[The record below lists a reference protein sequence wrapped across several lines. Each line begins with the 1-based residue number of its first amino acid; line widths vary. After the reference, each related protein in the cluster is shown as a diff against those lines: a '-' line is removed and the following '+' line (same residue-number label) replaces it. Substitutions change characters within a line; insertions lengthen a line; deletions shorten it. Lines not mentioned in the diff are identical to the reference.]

1 MANRFK
7 KAAEARQEKAA
18 AATPTPET
26 PAIKE
31 LKPLEENKV
40 EDKTSSAPTD
50 QEPAPL
56 DTPSAHRKNKI
67 EEEDLIG
74 ISLRIPIGMRDA
86 LRLRY
91 AKTGE
96 KMTAYIRRLIEEDMR
111 NNPF

>member
-18 AATPTPET
+18 AATLTPEI

-31 LKPLEENKV
+31 PEPLAENKV
-40 EDKTSSAPTD
+40 EEKTAPIPVD
-50 QEPAPL
+50 PEPAPL
-56 DTPSAHRKNKI
+56 DPPITRRKYKT

-74 ISLRIPIGMRDA
+74 MSLRIPISMRDA

-91 AKTGE
+91 ARTGE